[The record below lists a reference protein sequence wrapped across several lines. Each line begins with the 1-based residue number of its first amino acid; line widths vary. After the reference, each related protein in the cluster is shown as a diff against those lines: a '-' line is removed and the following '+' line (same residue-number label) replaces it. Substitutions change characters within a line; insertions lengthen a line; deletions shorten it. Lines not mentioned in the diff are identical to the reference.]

1 MPEENNYFATVEQT
15 PEKWRVRLTRG
26 VDQAG
31 VLAALEEFQR
41 LRGEAAARAVEIDV
55 EGVTRQDHCAIALLR
70 RIAEDCRGE
79 GVEMRLAHAAPEV
92 QESLQQIDP
101 AAEKETEP
109 ERDAPL
115 PLQIGEHTLGLLA
128 DAKAI
133 FTFIGDLSYSIYLSV
148 RHPRLVRWRD
158 MFYYMDRT
166 GSDAVPIVVMICFL
180 MGLILGFQAAVQM
193 HQFGADIY
201 VADLVGLSIV
211 MELGPLMVAM
221 ICTGRAG
228 SAFAAEIGSMK
239 VAEEVDALV
248 TMGLDPN
255 RFLVLPKVLALTAAM
270 PLLTLFG
277 DVAGIA
283 GGFAVGMGQL
293 GLPFVAYY
301 SRTAAVISL
310 WHIGQG
316 LIKSVV
322 FALLVSAVGCQRG
335 LRAEGGAQGVGES
348 TTSSVVSGIFLIVLA
363 DAMLTIVFNALG

>member
-1 MPEENNYFATVEQT
+1 
-15 PEKWRVRLTRG
+15 
-26 VDQAG
+26 
-31 VLAALEEFQR
+31 VLAKKR
-41 LRGEAAARAVEIDV
+41 LDQILAYERGERMSRKHSMPKPKDRAAIYILFAALSNLVTLLVALAIMAWFDWRLALAVALFLPLV
-55 EGVTRQDHCAIALLR
+55 PLPFALLR
-70 RIAEDCRGE
+70 PR
-79 GVEMRLAHAAPEV
+79 MRAAMTRFRDANGRYLGFV
-92 QESLQQIDP
+92 QEALS
-101 AAEKETEP
+101 AV
-109 ERDAPL
+109 L
-115 PLQIGEHTLGLLA
+115 PVQIGEHTVGFLS
-128 DAKAI
+128 DVRAI
-133 FTFIGDLSYSIYLSV
+133 FTFIGDLSYSLYLSV
-148 RHPRLVRWRD
+148 RHPQLVRWRD
-158 MFYYMDRT
+158 MLYYMDRT

-228 SAFAAEIGSMK
+228 SSFAAEIGSMK

-277 DVAGIA
+277 DIAGIA

-301 SRTAAVISL
+301 SRTAQVISL

-363 DAMLTIVFNALG
+363 DAVLTIVFNALG